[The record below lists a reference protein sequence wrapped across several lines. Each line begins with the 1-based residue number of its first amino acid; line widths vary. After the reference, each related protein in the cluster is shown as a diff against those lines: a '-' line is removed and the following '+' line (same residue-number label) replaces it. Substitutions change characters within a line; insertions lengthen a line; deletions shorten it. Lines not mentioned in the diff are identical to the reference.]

1 MAEPITDRMLGTTQ
15 IVALADR
22 LEAVLGDG
30 AELHTVRSVGG
41 RLLGATLTE
50 RVALLRDALLADLQG
65 DWPAFADVVWRT
77 LEDER
82 FAGWFIWPVGDAVA
96 ARALDESAPSAFD
109 EGLDLL
115 VALTPRLTSEFS
127 LRPFLASDLHRTLDA
142 ARRWSGSA
150 DQHVRRLASE
160 GTRPRLPWAVRV
172 RALLAEPEATIPI
185 LDALY
190 RDPCQRVRRS
200 VANHL
205 GDLAKDHPQLAVAT
219 GTRWLASADGNTLWV
234 IRHGL
239 RALIKTGHAG
249 ALALMGFGAPEQ
261 IDVRGPHLRANAV
274 AIGGRLDFSAE
285 IVNSGTE
292 STRLMI
298 DYVIHYRK
306 ARGGTSPK
314 VFKFAT
320 RTLAPGEAA
329 ELRGSRSFALTA
341 TRVLHQ
347 GAHALELQ
355 VNGQR
360 FGKTAFVVTGA
371 S

>member
-65 DWPAFADVVWRT
+65 DWPAFADVVWRA

-172 RALLAEPEATIPI
+172 RAARRAGGHNPDPRCALSGSVPARAPI
-185 LDALY
+185 SGK
-190 RDPCQRVRRS
+190 PPRRPRQGS
-200 VANHL
+200 
-205 GDLAKDHPQLAVAT
+205 
-219 GTRWLASADGNTLWV
+219 SA
-234 IRHGL
+234 
-239 RALIKTGHAG
+239 AG
-249 ALALMGFGAPEQ
+249 GS
-261 IDVRGPHLRANAV
+261 DRNA
-274 AIGGRLDFSAE
+274 
-285 IVNSGTE
+285 
-292 STRLMI
+292 M
-298 DYVIHYRK
+298 
-306 ARGGTSPK
+306 ARIS
-314 VFKFAT
+314 
-320 RTLAPGEAA
+320 
-329 ELRGSRSFALTA
+329 
-341 TRVLHQ
+341 
-347 GAHALELQ
+347 
-355 VNGQR
+355 
-360 FGKTAFVVTGA
+360 
-371 S
+371 

>member
-65 DWPAFADVVWRT
+65 DWPAFADVVWRA

-160 GTRPRLPWAVRV
+160 APTTAAMGARARCSQSRRP
-172 RALLAEPEATIPI
+172 
-185 LDALY
+185 
-190 RDPCQRVRRS
+190 QSRS
-200 VANHL
+200 SMRFI
-205 GDLAKDHPQLAVAT
+205 GI
-219 GTRWLASADGNTLWV
+219 RASACADQWQT
-234 IRHGL
+234 
-239 RALIKTGHAG
+239 T
-249 ALALMGFGAPEQ
+249 
-261 IDVRGPHLRANAV
+261 
-274 AIGGRLDFSAE
+274 SA
-285 IVNSGTE
+285 
-292 STRLMI
+292 
-298 DYVIHYRK
+298 
-306 ARGGTSPK
+306 TSP
-314 VFKFAT
+314 
-320 RTLAPGEAA
+320 RII
-329 ELRGSRSFALTA
+329 RSW
-341 TRVLHQ
+341 R
-347 GAHALELQ
+347 
-355 VNGQR
+355 
-360 FGKTAFVVTGA
+360 
-371 S
+371 

>member
-1 MAEPITDRMLGTTQ
+1 MAEPITDRMLGATQ
-15 IVALADR
+15 IVALADQ
-22 LEAVLGDG
+22 LEAVLG
-30 AELHTVRSVGG
+30 AELHTVRSVAE
-41 RLLGATLTE
+41 RLQGVTLTG
-50 RVALLRDALLADLQG
+50 RVALLRDALLADLPA
-65 DWPAFADVVWRT
+65 DWSAFAGIVWRA
-77 LEDER
+77 LEDQR

-96 ARALDESAPSAFD
+96 ARALDDSAPSAFD
-109 EGLDLL
+109 DGLDLL
-115 VALTPRLTSEFS
+115 VALTPRLSSEFS

-142 ARRWSGSA
+142 ARRWSSSA

-160 GTRPRLPWAVRV
+160 GTRPRLPWAPRV

-205 GDLAKDHPQLAVAT
+205 GDLAKDHPDLAVTT
-219 GTRWLASADGNTLWV
+219 GTRWLAAADGNTPWV

-261 IDVRGPHLRANAV
+261 IDVRGPHLRANVV

-292 STRLMI
+292 TTRLMI

-314 VFKFAT
+314 VFKLAT